1 MQKPSQRLAVETV
14 NILLTGA
21 TGTIGGELTARLL
34 AAGHAV
40 IALVRKTRDIYA
52 NDGRML
58 PAGDFANVMPDV
70 GCVSKLTGDVTL
82 RGLGLDEATIVL
94 LGRQIDL
101 VIHCA
106 ATTDFNAS
114 GAVYRNVNVR
124 GVFNVL
130 ETVPRA
136 RFLHVSTAYVCGL
149 KDGRIAEAPCVA
161 DQSFA
166 NGYERSKAAGEALV
180 LAAGRRAV
188 IARPSIVVGAHDD
201 GSFHRFDSFYQLF
214 RLIAEGHITRL
225 PAAPEATLDF
235 VPIDHVVGGLTDIVG
250 HWDKAEGKII
260 HLTSGAAIS
269 PTMLAEAIGLF
280 DQLDPPKFLAPEMF
294 GVQELPELERRLY
307 THVAAFYA
315 SYFQRC
321 PDFGTENLRRI
332 SGRTCPPVD
341 LAALERMIE
350 HCIKSSFIRD
360 VRPSS
365 KAIP

>member
-1 MQKPSQRLAVETV
+1 MQKQIQRLAADTV

-21 TGTIGGELTARLL
+21 TGTIGGELTARLV

-40 IALVRKTRDIYA
+40 VALVRKTRDIYA
-52 NDGRML
+52 NDGRL
-58 PAGDFANVMPDV
+58 LAASDFADVMPEA
-70 GCVSKLTGDVTL
+70 GCVAKLTGDVTL
-82 RGLGLDEATIVL
+82 PKLGLDDRALIL
-94 LGRQIDL
+94 LQHQIDL

-106 ATTDFNAS
+106 ATTDFNAC
-114 GAVYRNVNVR
+114 ADVYQTVNIN

-130 ETVPRA
+130 AALPNA

-149 KDGRIAEAPCVA
+149 KDGPIAEAACAP
-161 DQSFA
+161 DQIFA

-180 LAAGRRAV
+180 LAADRRAV

-225 PAAPEATLDF
+225 PVATEATLDF
-235 VPIDHVVGGLTDIVG
+235 VPIDHVVGGLTDIVS
-250 HWDKAEGKII
+250 HWDKAEGQII
-260 HLTSGAAIS
+260 HLTSGAAI
-269 PTMLAEAIGLF
+269 PTTLLAEAISLF
-280 DQLDPPKFLAPEMF
+280 DHLDPPSLLRPEIF
-294 GVQELPELERRLY
+294 AVQELPELERRLH

-321 PDFGTENLRRI
+321 PHFKTDNLRQI
-332 SGRTCPPVD
+332 NGRTCPTVD

-350 HCIKSSFIRD
+350 HCIKSGFIRD
-360 VRPSS
+360 ARPPR
-365 KAIP
+365 KMAQ